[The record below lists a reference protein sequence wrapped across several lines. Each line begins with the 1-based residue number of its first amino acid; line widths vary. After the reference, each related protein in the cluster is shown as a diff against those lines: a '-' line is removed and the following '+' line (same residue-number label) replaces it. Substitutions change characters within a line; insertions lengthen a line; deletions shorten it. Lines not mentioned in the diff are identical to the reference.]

1 MKKSLSQLNI
11 LDLTIYRN
19 ENFLVMNKPS
29 GILSQKDPS
38 DQPDILSEVV
48 ISEKQPCHLH
58 NRLDQPVSG
67 VLVVGLKKL
76 EGDIKWTKKYMALT
90 AKTEKQSGDL
100 SHWLKRDG
108 QRKKALLSRKPMEG
122 YKKGELSYR
131 VIKSY
136 DHVDLVEITLKT
148 GRFHQIRAQLA
159 QIGRPIRG
167 DVKYGSRRGNKD
179 RSIDLHAYYI
189 KGTGVS
195 ELECY
200 APPKR
205 DSPLW
210 REIEKEFIT
219 PHMPK

>member
-11 LDLTIYRN
+11 ADLTIYRDDS
-19 ENFLVMNKPS
+19 FLIINKPS

-48 ISEKQPCHLH
+48 ISEGQSCHLH

-76 EGDIKWTKKYMALT
+76 EGTIKWTKKYFALT
-90 AKTEKQSGDL
+90 TKAEKQSGDL

-122 YKKGELSYR
+122 YKKCELSYR
-131 VIKSY
+131 VVKSY
-136 DHVDLVEITLKT
+136 DHVDLVEINLKT
-148 GRFHQIRAQLA
+148 GRFHQIRAQLS

-179 RSIDLHAYYI
+179 RSIDLHAFYI
-189 KGTGVS
+189 KGSGATNI
-195 ELECY
+195 ECY

-210 REIEKEFIT
+210 REVEKEFIT
-219 PHMPK
+219 PHIT

>member
-11 LDLTIYRN
+11 SALTIFRDD
-19 ENFLVMNKPS
+19 NFLVINKPA

-38 DQPDILSEVV
+38 GQPDILTEVV
-48 ISEKQPCHLH
+48 TSENQPCHLH

-76 EGDIKWTKKYMALT
+76 EGDIKWTKKYYALT
-90 AKTEKQSGDL
+90 AKTEKQSGEL
-100 SHWLKRDG
+100 MHWLKRDG

-122 YKKGELSYR
+122 YKKCELNYR
-131 VIKSY
+131 VVKNY

-148 GRFHQIRAQLA
+148 GRFHQIRAQMS

-179 RSIDLHAYYI
+179 RSIDLHAFYI
-189 KGTGVS
+189 KGSGVS
-195 ELECY
+195 NVECY
-200 APPKR
+200 ASPNR

-210 REIEKEFIT
+210 REVEREFIT
-219 PHMPK
+219 PHLS